1 MIEASE
7 LRIGNLVK
15 INNPTYR
22 KNDTGKTFHILKIDS
37 ENDSCNGVCIDDMP
51 YAESFGQFLK
61 YIEPIPLTEEW
72 FIKLGFQLFGNDDPL
87 DRYWTTNILKG
98 SIEELSL
105 KYTLSGI
112 KIKYVHQLQNLY
124 FALTG
129 EELTFKSE

>member
-1 MIEASE
+1 MIESNE
-7 LRIGNLVK
+7 LRLGNYVIDGDEVVILNDNYTLFKALINVDRGIGIK
-15 INNPTYR
+15 
-22 KNDTGKTFHILKIDS
+22 
-37 ENDSCNGVCIDDMP
+37 
-51 YAESFGQFLK
+51 
-61 YIEPIPLTEEW
+61 PIPLTEEW

-129 EELTFKSE
+129 VELELSSNN